1 MGDEE
6 TVSNLTDAFVYEMIQ
21 TPREIMVLVSI
32 KTARKNLGMRQGGNN
47 QLVPRLFNDDIN
59 DFKYLRAIT
68 NLAKVVVE

>member
-1 MGDEE
+1 
-6 TVSNLTDAFVYEMIQ
+6 
-21 TPREIMVLVSI
+21 
-32 KTARKNLGMRQGGNN
+32 MRQDDN